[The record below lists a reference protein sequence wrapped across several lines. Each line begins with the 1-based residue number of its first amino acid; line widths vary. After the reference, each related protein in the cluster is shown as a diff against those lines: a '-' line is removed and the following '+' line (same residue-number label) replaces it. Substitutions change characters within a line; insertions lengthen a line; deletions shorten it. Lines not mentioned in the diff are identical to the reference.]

1 LLSFVLPKVELE
13 NSSQNY
19 SRFVIGPLE
28 SGFGITLGNA
38 LRRILLSS
46 LPGAA
51 VTSLRISDISHEFSV
66 IPHVKEDT
74 TWFLLNVK
82 QLRFRFDEDIEDAVA
97 ARIEVRGE
105 GPVSGG
111 DIICPPGVEVVNP
124 EILLLTADSDKA
136 ELDVELTIERGRG
149 YLSIEDRASARLTL
163 GEIPVDAIFSPVRRV
178 RYNVERARIGHE
190 SGYDKLLLEIWTDGT
205 IAPEDGLRQAAQLM
219 VRHLVLIRGVE
230 ATLPEQAGGELDHIP
245 GGLYEKEIE
254 ALGLNVRVYN
264 CLRRAGINTVGEI
277 LESLSKGDEELLAIR
292 NFGSKSLDEMKE
304 RLVELRLLPL
314 GGAVEP
320 GAEVESAAQGVV
332 PLLDETEE
340 SAEYGADAEQAD
352 DEAESPDATEQE
364 TEEPAAADSDDEVD
378 VSYEAPSEDEQTG
391 GAPALNEQLA
401 KALRRAMMGGGADDL
416 GDMGA

>member
-1 LLSFVLPKVELE
+1 LLSFVLPKVERE

-28 SGFGITLGNA
+28 SGYGITLGNA

-66 IPHVKEDT
+66 IPHVKEDS

-82 QLRFRFDEDIEDAVA
+82 QLRFRVDEDVEDAFA

-124 EILLLTADSDKA
+124 EILLLTADSDEA
-136 ELDVELTIERGRG
+136 ELDVELTIQRGRG
-149 YLSIEDRASARLTL
+149 YLSIEDRASTRLAL
-163 GEIPVDAIFSPVRRV
+163 GELPVDAIFSPVRRV
-178 RYNVERARIGHE
+178 RFNVERARIGHE
-190 SGYDKLLLEIWTDGT
+190 SGYDKLLLDIWTDGS
-205 IAPEDGLRQAAQLM
+205 IAPEDGLSQAAQLL
-219 VRHLVLIRGVE
+219 VQHLVLISGVD
-230 ATLPEQAGGELDHIP
+230 AALPEEADSDVERIP

-277 LESLSKGDEELLAIR
+277 LESLSKGDDELLAIR
-292 NFGSKSLDEMKE
+292 NFGAKSLDEMKE
-304 RLVELRLLPL
+304 RLLELGLLPL

-320 GAEVESAAQGVV
+320 GAGLEPESEDVVAA
-332 PLLDETEE
+332 PEAAEE
-340 SAEYGADAEQAD
+340 AAEPGIEAGQADAEELAP
-352 DEAESPDATEQE
+352 EATEPKAE
-364 TEEPAAADSDDEVD
+364 DTAEAAAGDEV
-378 VSYEAPSEDEQTG
+378 VVPSEAPSEAEPSDGT
-391 GAPALNEQLA
+391 PALNEQLA
-401 KALRRAMMGGGADDL
+401 AALRRAMMGGGPKDL
-416 GDMGA
+416 GDLGS